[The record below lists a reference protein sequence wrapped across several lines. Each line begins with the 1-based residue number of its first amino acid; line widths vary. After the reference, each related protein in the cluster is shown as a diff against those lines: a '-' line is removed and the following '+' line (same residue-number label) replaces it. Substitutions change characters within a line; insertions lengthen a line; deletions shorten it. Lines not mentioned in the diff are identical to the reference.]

1 MPVAEFTLGELSDS
15 LASIGI
21 VAGDTVL
28 MHSSLLHI
36 GMLAGCPPREIPD
49 RVISGL
55 LDYLGPKGTLA
66 VLAPCY
72 DYSND
77 NIPFDTRKSPV
88 AHELGILSAALAARP
103 DALRSANPTF
113 SLAAVGPGAENICIG
128 SNASAFGAGS
138 AWERTVEAGAKIL
151 LLGSEFQRMTL
162 VRFIEQRAG
171 VPYLYVKYFQIPVFR
186 DGIELDLPVTALLRY
201 AHLPLQYDLSGFET
215 LLRDA
220 NILHEAAIG
229 GGFACA
235 LDAAQ
240 CVQAGLKALASDLH
254 YFLASLPA
262 YDDAELPMT

>member
-1 MPVAEFTLGELSDS
+1 MPVAEFTLGELNDS

-28 MHSSLLHI
+28 MHSSLLHL
-36 GMLAGCPPREIPD
+36 GVLAECAPQEMPD

-55 LDYLGPKGTLA
+55 LDYLGPNGTLA

-77 NIPFDTRKSPV
+77 NVPFDTRRSPV

-113 SLAAVGPGAENICIG
+113 SLAAVGAGAENICIE

-138 AWERTVEAGAKIL
+138 AWERAVEAGAKIL
-151 LLGSEFQRMTL
+151 LLGSEVQRMTL
-162 VRFIEQRAG
+162 VRFIEQRGG

-201 AHLPLQYDLSGFET
+201 AHLPLEYDLSDFET

-220 NILHEAAIG
+220 NILHEATIG
-229 GGFACA
+229 GGYARA

-240 CVQAGLKALASDLH
+240 CVQAGLEALAGDLH